1 VYSPLLEQLIDTL
14 KCLPGVGPKTAQRMA
29 FHLLQRD
36 KPGGMRLADSIVKAI
51 KNIGYCEK
59 CRTLSER
66 AICTL
71 CGNSSRDQ
79 SQMCIVESP
88 ADMMAV
94 EHATAYKGIYFV
106 LQGSLSPLD
115 GIGPED
121 IGMDLFEQRLAENI
135 IKDIILA
142 TSPTIE
148 GETTAQYIR
157 QIAHNFAIPIS
168 RIAHGIPMGGEL
180 EHVDSSTL
188 SRAFA
193 ARQSL

>member
-1 VYSPLLEQLIDTL
+1 MYSPLLDQLIDTL

-36 KPGGMRLADSIVKAI
+36 KPGGLRLAGSIVKAI
-51 KNIGYCEK
+51 DNIGHCEK

-66 AICTL
+66 AICSF
-71 CGNSSRDQ
+71 CGNTARDQ
-79 SQMCIVESP
+79 STMCIIESP

-94 EHATAYKGIYFV
+94 EQATAYKGVYFV
-106 LQGSLSPLD
+106 LHGSLSPLD
-115 GIGPED
+115 GIGPEE
-121 IGMDLFEQRLAENI
+121 IGMDLFEQRLSENI

-142 TSPTIE
+142 TSPTME
-148 GETTAQYIR
+148 GETTAHYIR

-180 EHVDSSTL
+180 EHVDGSTL

-193 ARQSL
+193 ARQSI